1 MTFKIQ
7 RHGDRLLVQIENP
20 AGREQEVISAV
31 QGCRRQS
38 AWACP
43 SGECTKI
50 DTLDAKSEGGAVLLT
65 LSPHPGTELSV
76 TGIEECLRYM
86 LGESVVPKPLDAK
99 STP

>member
-7 RHGDRLLVQIENP
+7 KHGDRLLVQIENL
-20 AGREQEVISAV
+20 AGREEEVISAV

-50 DTLDAKSEGGAVLLT
+50 DTLDAKSAGGAVLLT
-65 LSPHPGTELSV
+65 LSPRPGMELSI

-86 LGESVVPKPLDAK
+86 LGESVVPKPLSAK
-99 STP
+99 SMP